1 MTMVAIL
8 LYAFFFIFRLPELL
22 LLPARRIQEYVTL
35 LSWFECHTPPSHQD
49 RADLANTIQH
59 LKILNKHIQ
68 EVSTTPP
75 PTSKKEETNGL

>member
-1 MTMVAIL
+1 MIMVAIL
-8 LYAFFFIFRLPELL
+8 LYASFFIFRLPELL

-49 RADLANTIQH
+49 RADLANVIQH

-68 EVSTTPP
+68 EVSTPP
-75 PTSKKEETNGL
+75 PPNHTRIEVV